1 MLMATEPSALRMMK
15 NGPGYDQDQKSTF
28 APSIISG
35 GCFILLT
42 VRLVAQRPPNAVG
55 CSGLLGRQAL
65 TQVEGSKSASPA
77 PCSFRHRPGPSLDQR

>member
-35 GCFILLT
+35 GCFILFT
-42 VRLVAQRPPNAVG
+42 ERLAAQRPPNAVG
-55 CSGLLGRQAL
+55 CSGLL
-65 TQVEGSKSASPA
+65 TW
-77 PCSFRHRPGPSLDQR
+77 PSLRLKVAKVHRRPRIASAIDPARR